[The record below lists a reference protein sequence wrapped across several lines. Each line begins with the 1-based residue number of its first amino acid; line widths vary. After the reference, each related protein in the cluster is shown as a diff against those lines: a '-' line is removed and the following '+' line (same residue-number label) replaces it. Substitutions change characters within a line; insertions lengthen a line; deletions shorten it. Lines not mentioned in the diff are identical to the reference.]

1 MWLERTN
8 TDMFKSWDN
17 GVTIMKYQQCSSS
30 NLETVWKEFEIKS
43 NEKSLR
49 WRKFVENSHIISTI
63 VLVIKWVGNL
73 YPISRIVGLTFQPF
87 PIIVQFL
94 TRLQQQQNLLPIFFL
109 RKKWKVSCFQ
119 CCLGLEL
126 VQSQTKNNN
135 YNLYQIPAHFYKT

>member
-1 MWLERTN
+1 
-8 TDMFKSWDN
+8 
-17 GVTIMKYQQCSSS
+17 MKYQQCSSS
-30 NLETVWKEFEIKS
+30 NLETVWKEFGIKS

-94 TRLQQQQNLLPIFFL
+94 TRLQQQQKLATDLFFKEKMKSFLFSVLSGTGVGSKSNKEQWLQSLPDSSTLLQNLGRLENTSFCLP
-109 RKKWKVSCFQ
+109 V
-119 CCLGLEL
+119 
-126 VQSQTKNNN
+126 
-135 YNLYQIPAHFYKT
+135 